1 MILLNAE
8 KISKG
13 YSDRQLLDGCSLAV
27 GQGDKIGL
35 IGVNGTGKST
45 LLKVMA
51 GVDFPDSG
59 TVTRSGGVRVAY
71 LPQNPAFAPETT
83 VLQQVMTGVAIDKA
97 RAKEAKVVQQADK
110 YQCKSILTQLGLSD
124 YDQPIG
130 QLSGGQKRR
139 VALACAL
146 AAESEVLI
154 LDEPTNH
161 IDSEMVDW
169 LESYLKRY
177 QGAILMVTHDR
188 YFLERVVNRIV
199 ELDHGKLYSYPA
211 NYSQYLELK
220 AQREEMAL
228 ATERKRQSL
237 YRKELAWIQRGAR
250 ARSTKA
256 QFRVNRFEE
265 LKKPGYVPDQ
275 SKLEVSALS
284 SRLGKKIV
292 EIEKISKSF
301 DGKVLVKDFSYNL
314 LKGDRVGIIG
324 PNGYGKTT
332 LVRMICGLLEP
343 DQGRIVRGETVRI
356 GYFSQESFAG
366 EDFDP
371 TVKAIDYIRHISQ
384 EIQTP
389 EGTLT
394 AAQMMEKF
402 LFPADLQYTE
412 IGRLSGGER
421 RRLYLLRVLMEA
433 PNVLVLD
440 EPTNDLDIETL
451 AVLEDYL
458 EQFPGVVIAVSHDRY
473 FLDKLMNHVF
483 VLAGNGEVRHYTGG
497 YADYRADVAEQQRL
511 AAQERLDSQPLPNS
525 SLKKTSGGRSHQE
538 KLKFSFKEQREYE
551 EIDGVIAGLE
561 EKIAQTEALIAQNA
575 SDYAALQELT
585 SEKEELEAQLTAK
598 MERWVYLN
606 DLAERIEA
614 QGK

>member
-1 MILLNAE
+1 MILLSAE
-8 KISKG
+8 KVYKG
-13 YSDRQLLDGCSLAV
+13 YSERQLLDGCSLAI
-27 GQGDKIGL
+27 GDGEKIGL
-35 IGVNGTGKST
+35 IGINGTGKST

-51 GVDFPDSG
+51 GIDPPDSG
-59 TVTRSGGVRVAY
+59 IVTRAGGVRVAY
-71 LPQNPAFAPETT
+71 LPQNPLFDGETT
-83 VLQQVMTGVAIDKA
+83 VLQQVMKGVAIDEE
-97 RAKEAKVVQQADK
+97 RAKDAKVIQQADE
-110 YQCKSILTQLGLSD
+110 YQCKSILNQLGLGD
-124 YDQPIG
+124 YDQKIA

-146 AAESEVLI
+146 AAEAEVLI

-169 LESYLKRY
+169 LEGYLKRF
-177 QGAILMVTHDR
+177 QGALLMVTHDR

-256 QFRVNRFEE
+256 QFRVDRFEQ
-265 LKKPGYVPDQ
+265 LKNSEYVPDQ

-284 SRLGKKIV
+284 SRLGRKII
-292 EIEKISKSF
+292 EIDNISKAF
-301 DGKVLVKDFSYNL
+301 DGKQLVRDFSYNL
-314 LKGDRVGIIG
+314 LRGDRIGIIG

-343 DQGRIVRGETVRI
+343 DSGTIVRGDTVKI
-356 GYFSQESFAG
+356 GYFSQESFIG
-366 EDFDP
+366 EEFDP
-371 TVKAIDYIRHISQ
+371 SVKAVDYIRSISQ

-389 EGTLT
+389 EGTLS
-394 AAQMMEKF
+394 ASQMMEKF
-402 LFPADLQYTE
+402 LFPSELQYTE

-458 EQFPGVVIAVSHDRY
+458 ESFPGVVIAVSHDRY

-497 YADYRADVAEQQRL
+497 YADYRADVAEQERIKKQSTASVSNGEKRDGRNQR
-511 AAQERLDSQPLPNS
+511 Q
-525 SLKKTSGGRSHQE
+525 

-551 EIDGVIAGLE
+551 QIDQVIAELE
-561 EKIAQTEALIAQNA
+561 EKIEETEQQIRSNS
-575 SDYAALQELT
+575 SDYTALQQLT
-585 SEKEELEAQLTAK
+585 QEKEELEEQLAQK

-606 DLAERIEA
+606 DLAERIAE
-614 QGK
+614 QNKR